1 MLPTNDVVNHFTGTG
16 SLAVYP
22 FDFKIKSEDEL
33 LVIVTDA
40 SGNET
45 ERVRGSDTSYLD
57 SITFDAIEGGGEVT
71 LLVDLPSDYEIYLL
85 LAPDEPVQDNSFRNQ
100 FDFSL
105 KRIEAAF
112 DQFVAYV
119 QRLAYLAKYSL
130 RLHDLDS
137 YDDFDP
143 MLPQGVSSN
152 VDDRLP
158 VVSSG
163 GFAPV
168 STWPLVSDLAV
179 SNVTNVTGSRA
190 DPTEV
195 STNIPFA
202 GAYWQNTWYIQGDG
216 SAVNLSTNP
225 QIAPGSVVGQ
235 RLRLV
240 GCSDANS
247 VTLEDATGLDLN
259 GTCVLVDKSVID
271 LEWDGVSWFET
282 SRR

>member
-33 LVIVTDA
+33 LVIVSDA

-45 ERVRGSDTSYLD
+45 KRVRGSDTSYLD

-71 LLVDLPSDYEIYLL
+71 LLADLPSDYEIYLL

-112 DQFVAYV
+112 DQVIAYV

-130 RLHDLDS
+130 RLHDLD
-137 YDDFDP
+137 DLDAFDP

-152 VDDRLP
+152 TDDRIP
-158 VVSSG
+158 VVGGG

-179 SNVTNVTGSRA
+179 SNVRNISGSRGS
-190 DPTEV
+190 PTLV
-195 STNIPFA
+195 STNIPFT
-202 GAYWQNTWYIQGDG
+202 GSYWDNSWYIAGDG
-216 SAVNLSTNP
+216 APANLSTNP
-225 QIAPGSVVGQ
+225 QIAPGANVGQ
-235 RLRLV
+235 TLRLF
-240 GCSDANS
+240 GCSDVDT
-247 VTLEDATGLDLN
+247 VTLEDGTGLDLN

-271 LEWDGVSWFET
+271 LEWDGINWCET